1 MRYPALQNLAEVL
14 PRLEQF
20 DSIIDTRSP
29 AEFAQDHIPGA
40 INCPVLTDAER
51 ARVGTL
57 YLQVSQFEAK
67 KTGAALVAHNIAH
80 HIETCFQNFG
90 HDWKPLI
97 YCWRGGNRSAAMA
110 HVLARIG
117 WPAIQL
123 EGGYKAYR
131 QHVLSALNTLPL
143 EFEYRVIC
151 GPTGSGKSRLLET
164 IAEQGAQVL
173 DLEQLAV
180 HRGSLLGHRPNQPQP
195 SQRLFET
202 RLWHTL
208 RSFDRTKLVYVESE
222 SKKIGDL
229 QIPETLIHAMRAAR
243 CIDLQLAQ
251 EHRVQLLMQ
260 DYDYFIDD
268 PVSLNSQLEH
278 LIYLHGRAKV
288 SEWQSLAAN
297 RQTPI
302 LVNDLLQR
310 HYDPAYTRS
319 IARNFSQF
327 AHATPIRLPN
337 ITPTAFAEAARQIV
351 TNPDSIIAR

>member
-1 MRYPALQNLAEVL
+1 MRYPALQTLVEIL
-14 PRLEQF
+14 PRLDQF

-40 INCPVLTDAER
+40 INCPVLNDEER

-57 YLQVSQFEAK
+57 YQQVSQFEAK
-67 KTGAALVAHNIAH
+67 KIGAALVAHNIAH
-80 HIETCFQNFG
+80 HIETCFQHHG

-110 HVLARIG
+110 HILARIG

-131 QHVLSALNTLPL
+131 QHVLNALNTLPI
-143 EFEYRVIC
+143 EFEYHVIC
-151 GPTGSGKSRLLET
+151 GPTGSGKSRLLQT
-164 IAEQGAQVL
+164 MADNGAQVL

-180 HRGSLLGHRPNQPQP
+180 HRGSLLGHLPNQPQP
-195 SQRLFET
+195 SQKLFET
-202 RLWHTL
+202 RLWCAL
-208 RSFDRTKLVYVESE
+208 RGFNRSRPVYVESE
-222 SKKIGDL
+222 SKKVGNL
-229 QIPETLIHAMRAAR
+229 QIPETLIKAMRAAR

-260 DYDYFIDD
+260 DYDYFVHD
-268 PVSLNSQLEH
+268 PASLNSQLEH
-278 LIYLHGRAKV
+278 LTYLHGREKV

-297 RQTPI
+297 GQTQI

-319 IARNFSQF
+319 IARNFIQF
-327 AHATPIRLPN
+327 TEARKIQLPN
-337 ITPTAFAEAARQIV
+337 ITPAAFTKAAQTISNY
-351 TNPDSIIAR
+351 TNSAITN